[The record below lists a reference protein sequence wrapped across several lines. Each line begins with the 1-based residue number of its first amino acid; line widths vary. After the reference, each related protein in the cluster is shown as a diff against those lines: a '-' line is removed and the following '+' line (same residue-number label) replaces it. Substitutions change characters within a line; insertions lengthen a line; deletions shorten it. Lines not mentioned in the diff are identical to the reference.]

1 MIVGKN
7 QFMSDDKIKVLR
19 IQTKINFKAN
29 LIELTFI
36 PPEILGNLWF
46 SNDLL
51 VDNSLWTT

>member
-29 LIELTFI
+29 LIELINFYS
-36 PPEILGNLWF
+36 P
-46 SNDLL
+46 
-51 VDNSLWTT
+51 